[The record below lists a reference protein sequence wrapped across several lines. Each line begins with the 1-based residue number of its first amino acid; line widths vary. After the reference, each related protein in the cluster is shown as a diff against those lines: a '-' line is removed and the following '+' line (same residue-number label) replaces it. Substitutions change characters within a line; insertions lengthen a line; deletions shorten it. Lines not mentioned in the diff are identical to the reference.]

1 MAELEKEKEGDEAEE
16 EGEVRLYFLTI
27 VQMCPWCVFRSD
39 SVVLTLT
46 LILLNIEELSGSK

>member
-27 VQMCPWCVFRSD
+27 VQMCP
-39 SVVLTLT
+39 
-46 LILLNIEELSGSK
+46 